1 MSALLAI
8 NWQPELRGILI
19 VIISVTVLCGSLFMI
34 LSTNL
39 GVRLGFLVALA
50 GLFAWMFLMGAIWWS
65 YGKGLLGKDPSWKPV
80 PAAGILQTPQA
91 LTDSGPLNGPITV
104 PADATPAETADAIM
118 AGLQANGWKSLD
130 AALPSYQQAGAAA
143 VVMLEENGVFK
154 AGESQIVHVYDK
166 GGKRG
171 PNLFEGKV
179 DFLAFLH
186 KPHYSLVEVAPLVAQ
201 RAEAGRAPAAPVI
214 DSTLPHQY
222 VYMIRDL
229 GNKRVPAAMITIS
242 SLAIFLVLCWLLHRR
257 DRVVALNRAATAL
270 PAKV

>member
-1 MSALLAI
+1 MSAMLAI

-19 VIISVTVLCGSLFMI
+19 VIIAVTVLCGSIFLI
-34 LSTNL
+34 LATNM

-50 GLFAWMFLMGAIWWS
+50 GLFGWMFLMGAIWWS

-80 PAAGILQTPQA
+80 PAAGILQTPEA
-91 LTDSGPLNGPITV
+91 LAESGPLNGPVTI
-104 PADATPAETADAIM
+104 PAGSTAAQTADTINA
-118 AGLQANGWKSLD
+118 ALLANGWKSLD
-130 AALPSYQQAGAAA
+130 SALPSYQQAGAAA
-143 VVMLEENGVFK
+143 VVMLEENGAFK
-154 AGESQIVHVYDK
+154 AGASQIIHVYDK

-171 PNLFEGKV
+171 PNLFRGKV

-201 RAEAGRAPAAPVI
+201 RDEAGRAPAAPVI
-214 DSTLPHQY
+214 DTSLPHQY

-229 GNKRVPAAMITIS
+229 GNKRVPAAMICLS